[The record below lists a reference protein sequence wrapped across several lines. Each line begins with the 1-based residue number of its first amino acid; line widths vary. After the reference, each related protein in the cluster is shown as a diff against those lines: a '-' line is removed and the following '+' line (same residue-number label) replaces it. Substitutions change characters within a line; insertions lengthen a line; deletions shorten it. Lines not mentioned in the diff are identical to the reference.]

1 MQSSTNPSD
10 EKKARGNFWK
20 RALGVLFLLPAWF
33 APHTKL
39 RVFFHRLRGIR
50 IGKGCEI
57 GYFVIMGNVHPEM
70 IIIEDGAVVTAHCTL
85 LEHDNAYYY
94 TGRGAVDSRPVVV
107 KKKAFLGIGCVVFP
121 GVTIGERAIVGAMS
135 LVKRDVAADSIVCG
149 QPARTKAPKPAALH
163 SPTPNS

>member
-1 MQSSTNPSD
+1 MNPSD
-10 EKKARGNFWK
+10 EQKARGSFWR

-39 RVFFHRLRGIR
+39 RIFFHRLRGVK
-50 IGKGCEI
+50 IGKGCEV

-70 IIIEDGAVVTAHCTL
+70 IIIEDGAIVTAHCTL

-94 TGRGAVDSRPVVV
+94 TGRGSALSKPVIV
-107 KKKAFLGIGCVVFP
+107 KKKAFVGIGCVVFP

-135 LVKRDVAADSIVCG
+135 LVKNDIPADAVVFGC
-149 QPARTKAPKPAALH
+149 PARPRGYIKDEV
-163 SPTPNS
+163 

>member
-1 MQSSTNPSD
+1 MNPSD
-10 EKKARGNFWK
+10 EQKARGSFWR
-20 RALGVLFLLPAWF
+20 RALGVFFLIPAWF

-39 RVFFHRLRGIR
+39 RIFFHRLRGVK

-70 IIIEDGAVVTAHCTL
+70 ITIEDGAVVTAHCTL

-94 TGRGAVDSRPVVV
+94 TDRGTVFSKPVIV
-107 KKKAFLGIGCVVFP
+107 KRKAFLGIGCVVFP

-135 LVKRDVAADSIVCG
+135 LVKKDVPKDVVVFGC
-149 QPARTKAPKPAALH
+149 PARVKACQ
-163 SPTPNS
+163 